1 MNKLIGKTQ
10 TKEIKQ
16 FSTLVASGIDSWTK
30 AGELIVKMVD
40 KNDKTYENILQELP
54 DMSYDILSKFEQI
67 GRKQLF
73 PKLLLG
79 GSTGVRRL
87 TTLPYSEQV
96 KYHDEPMDVAVEI
109 DGGVDTLKVQAK
121 DLTSF
126 QVKQVFDNGT
136 VRDIGA
142 QRAWLRSRDRK
153 PNVVKAA
160 KQDGKPW
167 TIKKDGTL
175 FVRADTI
182 LTMPDIANIMAL
194 MAK

>member
-1 MNKLIGKTQ
+1 MA
-10 TKEIKQ
+10 E
-16 FSTLVASGIDSWTK
+16 GIESWAK
-30 AGELIVKMVD
+30 AGAVLVEMVD
-40 KNDKTYENILQELP
+40 ENENSYSNILERIP
-54 DMSYDILSKFEQI
+54 DLSYDVLSRFEQM
-67 GRKQLF
+67 GRKQLY
-73 PKLLLG
+73 PRLLLG
-79 GSTGVRRL
+79 GSTGLRKL
-87 TTLPYSEQV
+87 ATLPYSEQV
-96 KYHDEPMDVAVEI
+96 RYYDEPLDIVTEI

-136 VRDIGA
+136 VRDVAA

-153 PNVVKAA
+153 PNAVKAA